1 MEKIEIKDGVLY
13 LDKNFLSKSEADDYF
28 DYFKSTANWQQ
39 QIAKFSTVEVPF
51 PRLTAY
57 YANPGLD
64 YRYSGIIQVA
74 APWDD
79 KILAL
84 KSKIDAAAGV
94 TFNTLLLNY
103 YRDGKDSIGWHSD
116 SERELVPNP
125 IVASLT
131 LGATRNF
138 ELKHKKGAKVGRMTL
153 PLEHGTL
160 LVMGNTIQNYWLHA
174 VMKTKE
180 EVGER
185 INLTFREML

>member
-153 PLEHGTL
+153 T
-160 LVMGNTIQNYWLHA
+160 
-174 VMKTKE
+174 
-180 EVGER
+180 
-185 INLTFREML
+185 